1 LISAVPGIFC
11 PTDKAQGSEAMAAP
25 TADDDCDR
33 LLEHIKLKV
42 TEIHRVPDGWPGNIE
57 LALIDTVLSIRAVYG
72 TSAETGVRGAIKR
85 YKSASGRVSWDDL
98 SVLAGIEPAWL
109 QSVLV
114 NKQRT
119 GRVTKANAIVAAAG
133 RLAQAGVRHSADVDR
148 NSAQQRAAYCGT
160 RGLGP
165 VTWEYLLMLVGHDGV
180 KPDTLLTRFVAGAI
194 GRKPDDKTV
203 IRLVTD
209 AAHRLDM
216 PASALDHSVWRYM
229 SKPRKG

>member
-1 LISAVPGIFC
+1 
-11 PTDKAQGSEAMAAP
+11 MAAT
-25 TADDDCDR
+25 TADDDVDR

-85 YKSASGRVSWDDL
+85 YKNELGRSGWDDL
-98 SVLAGIEPAWL
+98 SVLTDIEPAWL
-109 QSVLV
+109 QGVLV
-114 NKQRT
+114 NKQMT
-119 GRVTKANAIVAAAG
+119 GRVTKAEAIVAAAG
-133 RLAQAGVRHSADVDR
+133 RLAQAGARHSADVDR

-165 VTWEYLLMLVGHDGV
+165 VTWEYFLMLVGYDGV
-180 KPDTLLTRFVAGAI
+180 KPDTLLTRFVAEAI
-194 GRKPDDKTV
+194 GRKTDDKAV

-209 AAHRLDM
+209 AAQRLEM
-216 PASALDHSVWRYM
+216 PASALDHSIWRYM
-229 SKPRKG
+229 SKPRKH